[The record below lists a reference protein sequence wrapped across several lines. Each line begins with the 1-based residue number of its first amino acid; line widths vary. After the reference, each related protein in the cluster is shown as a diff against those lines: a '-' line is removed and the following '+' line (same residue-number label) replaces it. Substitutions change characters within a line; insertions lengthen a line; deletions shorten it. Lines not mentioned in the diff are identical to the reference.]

1 MNRSTKKQNKT
12 NLPARR
18 ITKKNENKLKDRH
31 VPSLPGWN
39 RKSLLFSL
47 IFLLAPSL
55 FFQSFL
61 FSFFNLPSNGSK
73 KIYYSWMCFQLLL
86 FPRFVWLG
94 SEREREREKKEEC
107 MWETFGFCCVR
118 LLLSTCTLV
127 VVVARPFG
135 DLFFLPFFIEGHD
148 IPRQWYTQRSQ
159 ARHSERMREGVSLLQ
174 LKR

>member
-1 MNRSTKKQNKT
+1 MEAKKFII
-12 NLPARR
+12 L
-18 ITKKNENKLKDRH
+18 EC
-31 VPSLPGWN
+31 V
-39 RKSLLFSL
+39 FSCC
-47 IFLLAPSL
+47 
-55 FFQSFL
+55 
-61 FSFFNLPSNGSK
+61 
-73 KIYYSWMCFQLLL
+73 CFPDLCDWG
-86 FPRFVWLG
+86 VK
-94 SEREREREKKEEC
+94 EREREKKKKEEC

-148 IPRQWYTQRSQ
+148 IPRPWYTQRSQ

>member
-1 MNRSTKKQNKT
+1 MKQEEPSFFSHLFTGSKFVFSIISVFFFQFA
-12 NLPARR
+12 L
-18 ITKKNENKLKDRH
+18 KWKQKN
-31 VPSLPGWN
+31 
-39 RKSLLFSL
+39 LLFL
-47 IFLLAPSL
+47 NV
-55 FFQSFL
+55 
-61 FSFFNLPSNGSK
+61 FSAAVVSQICVIGSEK
-73 KIYYSWMCFQLLL
+73 
-86 FPRFVWLG
+86 
-94 SEREREREKKEEC
+94 ERERKKKKEEC

-148 IPRQWYTQRSQ
+148 IPRPWYTQRSQ